1 MPRELTDY
9 NFTSSH
15 RSALNYEELFN
26 GRIWRLEHGVD
37 FMGTPRFCAG
47 RVRKAARA
55 RSLNVRIDVGATF
68 VVLRVVGTMNATRVQ
83 PQPQQHQ
90 VTEALPAVTS
100 ARYQAFIDSV
110 SHGFCTVT
118 SDQRCSNEQT
128 ALQQITRNTD
138 FDVTPEMRAAAAGH
152 TYFVWQSDDVDL
164 LVMDS
169 VPLAIPLRQIEAAG
183 LRALL
188 PFTNSE
194 GRQLVFERVTQFTR
208 HLQVNDGW
216 RVVHLSGGYYSHRS
230 GENVSITE
238 PQAAYMVACIQF
250 MRLHSEQQPQF
261 VWREASATVHA
272 EQPASLPLS
281 TPCEPASDTTPQSAV
296 VVDDQ
301 PTPPQST
308 VTRRTTTSTTTT
320 STPTTPHP
328 TLTRD
333 EWERRRSLLQRR
345 RQAAEPQPQTTTT
358 STTTTSPE
366 AADAPAE
373 EASSASSPAFA
384 AAVHALRQYTNREHR
399 PANALLQAGQRWVW
413 DSRLNRWCV
422 RAQRR
427 GPSGS

>member
-15 RSALNYEELFN
+15 RPALNYEELFN

-55 RSLNVRIDVGATF
+55 RRLNVRIDVGATF

-83 PQPQQHQ
+83 PQTQQHQ
-90 VTEALPAVTS
+90 VTEP
-100 ARYQAFIDSV
+100 
-110 SHGFCTVT
+110 
-118 SDQRCSNEQT
+118 
-128 ALQQITRNTD
+128 QQITRNTD
-138 FDVTPEMRAAAAGH
+138 FDVTPEMRLAAAPNTFH
-152 TYFVWQSDDVDL
+152 VWRSDDVDL
-164 LVMDS
+164 LVINS
-169 VPLAIPLRQIEAAG
+169 EPLAIPLRQNEAAE
-183 LRALL
+183 LRALR
-188 PFTNSE
+188 PFTNPG

-208 HLQVNDGW
+208 HLRVNDGW
-216 RVVHLSGGYYSHRS
+216 RVIHLSDGCYSHRS

-238 PQAAYMVACIQF
+238 QQAAYMVASLQL
-250 MRLHSEQQPQF
+250 MRLHGEQQ
-261 VWREASATVHA
+261 
-272 EQPASLPLS
+272 S
-281 TPCEPASDTTPQSAV
+281 TPREPVIDTTPQSDV
-296 VVDDQ
+296 VVDDS
-301 PTPPQST
+301 PTPLSNADVVDRAVQIEPAQST
-308 VTRRTTTSTTTT
+308 VTRRTSTSTTTT
-320 STPTTPHP
+320 STPTTSTP
-328 TLTRD
+328 TTTSPPVRID
-333 EWERRRSLLQRR
+333 ELERRRRLLQRG
-345 RQAAEPQPQTTTT
+345 RQPAEPQPQTTTT

-373 EASSASSPAFA
+373 EASSESCPAFA